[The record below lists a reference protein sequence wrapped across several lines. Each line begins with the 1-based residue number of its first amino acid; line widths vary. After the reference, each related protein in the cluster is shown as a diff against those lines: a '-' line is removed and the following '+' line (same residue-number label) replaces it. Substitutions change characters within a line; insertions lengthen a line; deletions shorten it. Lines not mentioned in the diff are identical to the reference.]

1 MRKSWLN
8 HLVAANLKGLDSHG
22 VLRIPQYV
30 GNIRRS
36 EIVPGAGIET
46 VRETAATALLDL
58 NWNFGQV
65 GARTAAEMAVAKA
78 GRQGLGSVAL
88 YRTQHVGC
96 LSLYTEAVARRR
108 EWSGLRPAAA
118 ASPSGHWV
126 APWGG
131 REGRIGTNPVSL
143 AAPTTGRPILF
154 DAATSAISEGKVRLS
169 RDSGKS
175 LPDTWLVDAAGRPS
189 DDPNALYG
197 SPGGAIL
204 PVGGTLAYKGFGFAM
219 IAQILST
226 VLTGATAE
234 RMGGESNN
242 FWILAIDIAAFTSPL
257 AFRKGARRVRRLRK
271 ISSPCRR
278 VRAGSDARRARLR
291 NRETPRS
298 RGDSDRRRGLV
309 ADRSRRRGARC
320 GDLSE
325 TPGGAG
331 CQVAAPWARRD
342 LLQPP
347 ASYSGFARAYSPG

>member
-1 MRKSWLN
+1 MKTHRANRLRNLTSDIFTACDVPPEDGN
-8 HLVAANLKGLDSHG
+8 TVAHHLVAANLKGLDSHG

-30 GNIRRS
+30 GNIRRN

-65 GARTAAEMAVAKA
+65 GARTATEMAVAKA

-96 LSLYTEAVARRR
+96 LSLYTEAVAR
-108 EWSGLRPAAA
+108 EGMVGLAACSGG
-118 ASPSGHWV
+118 SPSGHWV

-143 AAPTTGRPILF
+143 AAPTNGRPILF

-204 PVGGTLAYKGFGFAM
+204 PVGGALAYKGFGFAM
-219 IAQILST
+219 IAQVLST

-242 FWILAIDIAAFTSPL
+242 FWILAIDIAAFTSL
-257 AFRKGARRVRRLRK
+257 EAFRKELDEYAAYAKSAALAEGFERVLM
-271 ISSPCRR
+271 P
-278 VRAGSDARRARLR
+278 GELDYETGERRAAGGI
-291 NRETPRS
+291 PI
-298 RGDSDRRRGLV
+298 
-309 ADRSRRRGARC
+309 ADGVWSQIEA
-320 GDLSE
+320 
-325 TPGGAG
+325 
-331 CQVAAPWARRD
+331 VAAELGVAT
-342 LLQPP
+342 
-347 ASYSGFARAYSPG
+347 